1 MKVAHFGDTHIRNLK
16 YHKEYRQVFEEI
28 YTRLRSL
35 DVDVI
40 VHTGDLGHTKTQIS
54 PEFVQMCSDFLKNL
68 ADIAP
73 LMIIPG
79 NHDGN
84 LKNSSREDSISPIVS
99 ALDHSNIHY
108 FKNSGEFHFNDEVC
122 FSALSMFDEKNWITP
137 TDKDKINIAVYHG
150 TITGC
155 LTDAEWTLEHGDNEM
170 GIFDDFDYAMLGD
183 IHRTNQPLD
192 KEGKIRYCGST
203 IQQNFAETNDK
214 GFLLWDI
221 KDKDTYEVTHHAFDN
236 PKPFITV
243 ELNSRGELPED
254 LEIQEN
260 ARVRLVS
267 HYSLTMEKMRKVID
281 ATKTIF
287 SPESVVFI
295 NRSEI
300 EHSADEITRGI
311 IKDDLRDMS
320 VQEELIEE
328 YLKDFQVEDDTL
340 KKVCELNKK
349 YNVMA
354 EENEDVSRN
363 IKWKLKTLEWD
374 NLFNYKDGNSIDFS
388 KTNGI
393 VGIFGK
399 NYSGKSSIVD
409 SLLYTM
415 FNTTSK
421 NNRKN
426 VNVINQ
432 NQDNGR
438 GYVEI
443 EVGNKTYTIE
453 RASEKYTKKYK
464 GEERSEARTDV
475 EFLRNES
482 DGEVIHMNGLDRND
496 TDKNIRKIF
505 GTVDDFLLTL
515 LASQLGSLSYI
526 GEGSTK
532 RKEILAKFLD
542 LDIFEQKHKLAHT
555 DAADLKGAIKKLGE
569 HDYTED
575 MKEARKELA
584 LNEIAADRKK
594 KELDELKEKLEE
606 ATGLLNKLDAS
617 VNAEPMERVD
627 IVKLTAEIETTQ
639 STIEKTEK
647 SLEDLTSELNKS
659 NEIFEKLEKLVKEF
673 DIDVLRGNLDKVEKK
688 LKKVSSLE
696 REIGLLEQKH
706 TSVEKKVALLEE
718 VPCGSEYSHC
728 KFIKDAYE
736 VKPTANKIV
745 VEIDKL
751 KISKDK
757 VSKEVEKLEPDKAKA
772 YIRKHDEAIKKRR
785 TAADA
790 INGLQL
796 RMEKEKASLMQLNS
810 LMESLGEKKEKYD
823 LNKDSFEDLE
833 KLLAERDQ
841 AKLDSDKLKAEHDL
855 LYNETLELYK
865 VHGSLEEK
873 VNSLEEKKAQLDDL
887 RSQYTSYDLYLKC
900 MHSNGISYDIIKRQ
914 LPIINEEISKIL
926 ANIVEFEVF
935 FEEDGKKLDIMI
947 KHPKFDARPIELGS
961 GAEKTIA
968 AMAIR
973 LALIKV
979 STLPVGDVFIL
990 DEPAT
995 ALDEE
1000 HMEGFTRLLDTMK
1013 SEFKTVLIISHLD
1026 ALKDIVDQQ
1035 IVIEKD
1041 SRGYAHVTL

>member
-16 YHKEYRQVFEEI
+16 YHKEYRKVFSEI
-28 YTRLRSL
+28 YETLKDL
-35 DVDVI
+35 EVDVI
-40 VHTGDLGHTKTQIS
+40 VHAGDLGHTKTQIS
-54 PEFVQMCSDFLKNL
+54 PEFVQMCSDFLKSL

-73 LMIIPG
+73 LVIIPG

-84 LKNSSREDSISPIVS
+84 LKNSSREDSITPIVS
-99 ALDHSNIHY
+99 ALGHPHIHY
-108 FKNSGEFHFNDEVC
+108 FKNSGEFHLNDDVC
-122 FSALSMFDEKNWITP
+122 FNALSMFDEKSWASP
-137 TDKDKINIAVYHG
+137 TDKKKINIAVYHG
-150 TITGC
+150 TIIGC
-155 LTDAEWTLEHGDNEM
+155 LTDAEWALEHGDNDM
-170 GIFDDFDYAMLGD
+170 NIFEGFDYGMLGD
-183 IHRTNQPLD
+183 IHRSNQALD
-192 KEGKIRYCGST
+192 KDGKIRYCGST
-203 IQQNFAETNDK
+203 IQQNFAETDDK

-221 KDKDTYEVTHHAFDN
+221 QDKDSFEAKHYSFKN

-254 LEIQEN
+254 LDIPEN

-267 HYSLTMEKMRKVID
+267 NYSSTMEKMRKVID

-287 SPESVVFI
+287 SPESVIFI
-295 NRSEI
+295 NRSEV
-300 EHSADEITRGI
+300 EHSADEITRNI
-311 IKDDLRDMS
+311 LKDDLRDLS
-320 VQEELIEE
+320 VQGELIEE
-328 YLKDFQVEDDTL
+328 YLKDFQVEDSTL
-340 KKVCELNKK
+340 KEICELNKK

-354 EENEDVSRN
+354 EESEDISRN

-388 KTNGI
+388 KTNGV

-409 SLLYTM
+409 SLLYTL

-432 NQDNGR
+432 NQQTGR

-443 EVGNKTYTIE
+443 EVGNKVYTID
-453 RASEKYTKKYK
+453 RVSEKYVKKHK
-464 GEERSEARTDV
+464 GEERYEARTNVD
-475 EFLRNES
+475 FLRNEPG
-482 DGEVIHMNGLDRND
+482 GEVIHMNGLDRND

-526 GEGSTK
+526 GEGSTR

-575 MKEARKELA
+575 TKEARKELA
-584 LNEIAADRKK
+584 LNEIAAERKK
-594 KELDELKEKLEE
+594 KELDTLKEKLDA
-606 ATGLLNKLDAS
+606 ATNLLNKLESS
-617 VNAEPMERVD
+617 VSAEPVERVD
-627 IVKLTAEIETTQ
+627 IVKLAGEINTTQ
-639 STIEKTEK
+639 KAIKKTEK
-647 SLEDLTSELNKS
+647 NIEDLTSELDKS
-659 NEIFEKLEKLVKEF
+659 NKIFEKLEKLVSEF

-688 LKKVSSLE
+688 LKKVSSME
-696 REIGLLEQKH
+696 KEIGLLEQKH
-706 TSVEKKVALLEE
+706 GSVEKKISLLKE
-718 VPCGSEYSHC
+718 VPCGSEFSHC

-736 VKPTANKIV
+736 VKPTADKIV
-745 VEIDKL
+745 VEMDKL
-751 KISKDK
+751 KISRGK
-757 VSKEVEKLEPDKAKA
+757 VAEEIADLEPDKAKT
-772 YIRKHDEAIKKRR
+772 YIRKHDEATKKRR

-790 INGLQL
+790 INDLQL
-796 RMEKEKASLMQLNS
+796 RIEKGKATLIQFRGALGGLEKR
-810 LMESLGEKKEKYD
+810 KEKYD
-823 LNKDSFEDLE
+823 LNKDSFDGLE
-833 KLLAERDQ
+833 KLLEERDTATTQ
-841 AKLDSDKLKAEHDL
+841 QGKFKAEHDL

-865 VHGSLEEK
+865 VHGSLGEK

-887 RSQYTSYDLYLKC
+887 RAQYTSYDLYLKC

-914 LPIINEEISKIL
+914 LPVINEEISKIL

-979 STLPVGDVFIL
+979 STLPVGDIFIL

-995 ALDEE
+995 ALDED
-1000 HMEGFTRLLDTMK
+1000 HMEGFTRLLDAMK
-1013 SEFKTVLIISHLD
+1013 NEFKTVLIISHLD
-1026 ALKDIVDQQ
+1026 TLKDIVDQQ

-1041 SRGYAHVTL
+1041 SHGYAHVNL